1 LAGEQLLGIMQQN
14 GGRVG
19 VAEMREDEIVRLS
32 LRCARLAVIGAPYES
47 VLADGVA
54 DIMRTDAGTGVT
66 NWNGSGD
73 DPLAAVQVVVSGAP
87 PFTREQAQAALAVV
101 ARHPTFVG
109 ADPFRWPTHRVSD
122 VVSLPAFWETDVWR
136 LMHGHGNGRYP
147 AAVMLVR
154 HPSET
159 VFVGVHRSRH
169 DFDADDMTTLDLLR
183 EPLAAALTFRTAWRA
198 AIARTRAAIDTPLFD
213 PLTHREE
220 QIIGLIALGWTNAR
234 IGRHLR
240 ITERT
245 VRKHVENLNDKLGAT
260 NRAAI
265 VHRWHTG
272 VLGPV
277 PVSFASMP
285 GS

>member
-1 LAGEQLLGIMQQN
+1 MLTDGR
-14 GGRVG
+14 RVG
-19 VAEMREDEIVRLS
+19 VVEMREDEMVRLS
-32 LRCARLAVIGAPYES
+32 LRCARLALIGAPYES

-54 DIMRTDAGTGVT
+54 DLMRTDAGTGVT
-66 NWNGSGD
+66 NWNGSAD
-73 DPLAAVQVVVSGAP
+73 DQAAVTVVVSGVP
-87 PFTREQAQAALAVV
+87 PFTGEQTQAALNVV
-101 ARHPTFVG
+101 ARHPTFAG
-109 ADPFRWPTHRVSD
+109 DDPLRWPTHRVSD

-136 LMHGHGNGRYP
+136 VMHGHGNGRYP
-147 AAVMLVR
+147 AAVMLTCN
-154 HPSET
+154 PIET

-169 DFDADDMTTLDLLR
+169 DFDAGDMATLELLR
-183 EPLAAALTFRTAWRA
+183 EPLAAALTFRSAWQA
-198 AIARTRAAIDTPLFD
+198 AVARTRAAITPLVD

-220 QIIGLIALGWTNAR
+220 QVIGLIALGWTNAR
-234 IGRHLR
+234 IGHHLQ

-272 VLGPV
+272 VLGSV
-277 PVSFASMP
+277 PASVTPMP

>member
-1 LAGEQLLGIMQQN
+1 M
-14 GGRVG
+14 
-19 VAEMREDEIVRLS
+19 VATR
-32 LRCARLAVIGAPYES
+32 
-47 VLADGVA
+47 
-54 DIMRTDAGTGVT
+54 
-66 NWNGSGD
+66 
-73 DPLAAVQVVVSGAP
+73 AAV
-87 PFTREQAQAALAVV
+87 L
-101 ARHPTFVG
+101 
-109 ADPFRWPTHRVSD
+109 
-122 VVSLPAFWETDVWR
+122 
-136 LMHGHGNGRYP
+136 
-147 AAVMLVR
+147 LVR

-183 EPLAAALTFRTAWRA
+183 EPLAAALTFRSAWRA

-277 PVSFASMP
+277 PASFASMP